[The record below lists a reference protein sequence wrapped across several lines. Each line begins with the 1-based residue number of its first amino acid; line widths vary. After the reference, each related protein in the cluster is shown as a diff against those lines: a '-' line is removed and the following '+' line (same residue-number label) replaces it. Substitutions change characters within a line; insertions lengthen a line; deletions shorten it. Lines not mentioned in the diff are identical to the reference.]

1 MRPKHLAIRLSK
13 LEPHP
18 CGRLELEQYV
28 TEGDLAAYWMLAVN
42 ETDGLYGQH
51 VLDLGAG
58 NGVLGIACLHL
69 GAAHVTFVEADE
81 EAVEVIRRNV
91 AALGPEL
98 QPRTKVMHA
107 HLGHDGFTPPE
118 VNLVVTNPPWG
129 TQTPKADRPLL
140 ETAFST
146 TARSVHVLHHVNA
159 QHIEAL
165 ARANNWAHE
174 HLLRTE
180 FRLPAQYLHHTKR
193 ATTTEVMCWRFHR
206 PGDEQLPQE
215 AD

>member
-1 MRPKHLAIRLSK
+1 MRPKHLAMRLSK
-13 LEPHP
+13 LVPHP

-28 TEGDLAAYWMLAVN
+28 TEGDLAAYWMLGVN
-42 ETDGLYGQH
+42 ETDGLSAQR

-81 EAVEVIRRNV
+81 EAVKALRVNV
-91 AALGPEL
+91 AALDSDL
-98 QPRTKVMHA
+98 QERTTVVHA
-107 HLGHDGFTPPE
+107 HLGLEEFAPPE
-118 VNLVVTNPPWG
+118 VDIVVTNPPWG

-146 TARSVHVLHHVNA
+146 SARSVHVLHHVNA
-159 QHIEAL
+159 GHIEAMGS
-165 ARANNWAHE
+165 ACGWVHE

-180 FRLPAQYLHHTKR
+180 FRLPAQYQHHTKR
-193 ATTTEVMCWRFHR
+193 SMTTDVMCWRFHR
-206 PGDEQLPQE
+206 HGDAQLSVIE
-215 AD
+215 D